1 MTDSPRVLHVNDCAD
16 VGRLL
21 VAAGRRRGW
30 PWDLLGPERLRPP
43 GGFRPGVAG
52 RARSAAYVARLVG
65 EVARHDVL
73 HLHYANT
80 HGLVAKPWVP
90 RRPYLL
96 TLHGTDIR
104 EQWLDPRL
112 RDGIQRAIDG
122 AHRVYY
128 TNVDTRENA
137 EAARPDAVY
146 RPQYV
151 DPTRLRPWAPRAGR
165 PRYVAFASRW
175 DDAKNARGQLDFVA
189 RLRRA
194 LPSDVRLEGLD
205 WGPYAADAAAL
216 GVTLRAR
223 LAHPDFI
230 DWLAGASLVVGQA
243 TGILAVSELEPIA
256 MGAPVVVPHPLLPV
270 PAGEHV
276 VLHGEPDAMVEAAV
290 AAVAEPSSVPSTSVG
305 PDWVLGWF
313 VADRWVEDFGQ
324 DYLAARS

>member
-1 MTDSPRVLHVNDCAD
+1 MSESPRVLHVNDCAD

-21 VAAGRRRGW
+21 VDAGRRRGW
-30 PWDLLGPERLRPP
+30 RWDILGPERLRPP
-43 GGFRPGVAG
+43 GGFQPGVVA
-52 RARSAAYVARLVG
+52 RARSAAYVARLIG

-80 HGLVAKPWVP
+80 HGLVAQPWVP
-90 RRPYLL
+90 RRPYVL

-104 EQWLDPRL
+104 EQWLDPAL
-112 RDGIQRAIDG
+112 RPGIQRAIDG
-122 AHRVYY
+122 AQRVYY
-128 TNVDTRENA
+128 TNIDTRENA
-137 EAARPDAVY
+137 EAARRDATY

-151 DPTRLRPWAPRAGR
+151 DPSRLRPWTPLGDR

-175 DDAKNARGQLDFVA
+175 DDTKNARGQLDFV
-189 RLRRA
+189 RELRRA
-194 LPSDVRLEGLD
+194 LPKDVRLEGLD

-216 GVTLRAR
+216 GVALRPR

-230 DWLAGASLVVGQA
+230 EWLAGASVVVGQA

-256 MGAPVVVPHPLLPV
+256 MGAPVVVPHPLLPL

-276 VLHGEPDAMVEAAV
+276 ALHGEPSSMVEAAV
-290 AAVAEPSSVPSTSVG
+290 AALADPSTAPSTRSG

-313 VADRWVEDFGQ
+313 VADRWADDFRED
-324 DYLAARS
+324 YVAARS